1 MKEFLWKHFVKD
13 YENYTDPEVRG
24 RYTRLT
30 GTMGITVNTILC
42 VLKIIL
48 GVIIHS
54 IAVVA
59 DGAHDMADSLAAFIT
74 LIGARISRKP
84 ADDEHPYGHARAE
97 YVASLTVSVIIL
109 IVGYEL
115 MKNSVE
121 KCIHPSET
129 TFSWLMVGF
138 MVFAIL
144 LKGASA
150 LFTIAT
156 GKHINSLPVI
166 AAGTDNRND
175 VIASIIIVCGM
186 LIHNFTGVE
195 LDGYLGCMF
204 SIFIIYSGIMIIRQ
218 TVDQIL
224 GARPDPE
231 VVKEMEEIIKDHP
244 VVLDV
249 HDMVIYSYGPGRN
262 FGSFH
267 AEVDADRDIMEIHD
281 AIDHIERELQHKLN
295 INVTCHIDPV
305 YINDPKR
312 NELDEAIRE
321 ILNEYEAIEGFH
333 DLRIVHDK
341 GRTKLS
347 FDVVVAPGKKY
358 SVREITE
365 RLREEVK
372 KTDPDMDLDVKFDQ
386 AYTVI
391 SDKK

>member
-30 GTMGITVNTILC
+30 GTMGITVNTVLC

-48 GVIIHS
+48 GLIINS
-54 IAVVA
+54 IAVIA

-84 ADDEHPYGHARAE
+84 ADEDHPYGHARAE
-97 YVASLTVSVIIL
+97 YIASLTVSIIIL

-115 MKNSVE
+115 LRNSID
-121 KCIHPSET
+121 KCLHPAET
-129 TFSWLMVGF
+129 QFSWAMVGF
-138 MVFAIL
+138 MIFAIL

-156 GKHINSLPVI
+156 GRHIDSLPVI

-175 VIASIIIVCGM
+175 VIASIIIVIGM
-186 LIHNFTGVE
+186 LIHHFTGVE

-204 SIFIIYSGIMIIRQ
+204 SLFIIYSGIMIIKK
-218 TVDQIL
+218 TVDQLL

-231 VVKEMEEIIKDHP
+231 VVKEMEEIIKSHP

-249 HDMVIYSYGPGRN
+249 HDLVIYSYGPGRN

-281 AIDHIERELQHKLN
+281 AIDHIERELRERLN
-295 INVTCHIDPV
+295 INVTCHMDPV
-305 YINDPKR
+305 YVNDPVR
-312 NELDEAIRE
+312 NELDDSIRAV
-321 ILNEYEAIEGFH
+321 LDEYDAVEGFH
-333 DLRIVHDK
+333 DLRILKDK
-341 GRTKLS
+341 GRSKVS
-347 FDVVVAPGKKY
+347 FDVVVTPGKEY
-358 SVREITE
+358 SAAEITD
-365 RLREEVK
+365 RLTEVIK
-372 KTDPDMDLDVKFDQ
+372 KKDPDLDLSISFDQ
-386 AYTVI
+386 AYTVV
-391 SDKK
+391 S

>member
-1 MKEFLWKHFVKD
+1 MKEFFWKHFVKG
-13 YENYTDPEVRG
+13 YENKDDPEVRAG
-24 RYTRLT
+24 YTRLT
-30 GTMGITVNTILC
+30 GTMGILVNTVLC

-48 GVIIHS
+48 GLAIKS

-84 ADDEHPYGHARAE
+84 ADEDHPYGHARAE
-97 YVASLTVSVIIL
+97 YVASLTVSVLIL

-115 MKNSVE
+115 LKNSVD
-121 KCIHPSET
+121 KCLHPQET
-129 TFSWLMVGF
+129 IFSWAMVGF

-156 GKHINSLPVI
+156 GKHIDSLPVI

-175 VIASIIIVCGM
+175 VIASIIVVCGM
-186 LIHNFTGVE
+186 LIHHFTGVE
-195 LDGYLGCMF
+195 LDGYMGCLF
-204 SIFIIYSGIMIIRQ
+204 SLFIIYSGIMIIRQ

-231 VVKEMEEIIKDHP
+231 VVKEMEEIIKSHD
-244 VVLDV
+244 VILDV

-281 AIDHIERELQHKLN
+281 AIDHIERELRERLN
-295 INVTCHIDPV
+295 INVTCHMDPV
-305 YINDPKR
+305 YVNDPVR
-312 NELDEAIRE
+312 NELDDRIGAV
-321 ILNEYEAIEGFH
+321 LDEYEAVKGFH
-333 DLRIVHDK
+333 DLRILHDED
-341 GRTKLS
+341 RTKVS
-347 FDVVVAPGKKY
+347 FDVEVVPGKDFN
-358 SVREITE
+358 SEEISGK
-365 RLREEVK
+365 LANAIKSMNEELEI
-372 KTDPDMDLDVKFDQ
+372 DINFDQ

-391 SDKK
+391 